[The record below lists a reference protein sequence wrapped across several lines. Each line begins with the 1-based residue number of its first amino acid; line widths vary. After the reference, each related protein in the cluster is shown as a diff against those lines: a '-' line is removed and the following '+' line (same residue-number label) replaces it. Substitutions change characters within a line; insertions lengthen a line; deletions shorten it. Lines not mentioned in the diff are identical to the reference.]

1 MSSNYEV
8 NRLTG
13 QCVEKSEQVSD
24 IIWKDIF
31 RLELNGYNQKNGI
44 LYTGPYFRLRGIT
57 NSQINSKHAFL
68 IYLSLKIKTTL
79 RNLENDE
86 DIILQSICE
95 IKNGVEESTDDINIV
110 EYECFSN
117 NTNNTNLTNYELNEI
132 EEGENEGLLKK
143 SNINELLKNIGLNNM
158 LNDKPNFQLQD
169 LMKYIIFEINNI
181 TNQTSEN
188 YIFNFQ
194 IEGKLNKEINN
205 ENIDID
211 LELNEIED
219 KINCKFIVENN
230 ITGILNCLLDINNY
244 KNKTYF
250 TFKASEIKTEKNNT
264 IYFSKLNEIWLI
276 NPIEDEIYKENRD
289 NNEEIND
296 EEINENEI
304 IGTYPN
310 IIDDIDTYNNDEN
323 LKDTDK
329 NNLNNDNIT
338 VEIFDRNTSDK
349 YNLDLNVN
357 NTDDINHNNEE
368 HNNDDNQIN
377 DEHANTSENKK
388 NDIGM
393 IIGCVIGGFTMIGG
407 LIFLGYYL
415 SKRKNK
421 QNSLEK
427 MKYFQK
433 IGENKDKNN
442 ITIENYSKS
451 NEAI

>member
-1 MSSNYEV
+1 MNEFTKIINKRNNMSFCVYQNELLRNCSEAINNTKDGIEKYDCIKCIDNNKLVYNYENNIKYCQYFQIIQKCMVKYCKNCEYGNNYFCNKCMSSNYEV
-8 NRLTG
+8 DRLTG
-13 QCVEKSEQVSD
+13 QCVEKTEQVPD

-44 LYTGPYFRLRGIT
+44 LYTGPYFRLKGIT

-143 SNINELLKNIGLNNM
+143 SNINELLKNTGLDNM

-169 LMKYIIFEINNI
+169 LMKYIIFELDNI
-181 TNQTSEN
+181 KNQTSEN

-276 NPIEDEIYKENRD
+276 NYIEDEIYKEN
-289 NNEEIND
+289 
-296 EEINENEI
+296 
-304 IGTYPN
+304 
-310 IIDDIDTYNNDEN
+310 
-323 LKDTDK
+323 TDK
-329 NNLNNDNIT
+329 
-338 VEIFDRNTSDK
+338 
-349 YNLDLNVN
+349 
-357 NTDDINHNNEE
+357 
-368 HNNDDNQIN
+368 
-377 DEHANTSENKK
+377 
-388 NDIGM
+388 M
-393 IIGCVIGGFTMIGG
+393 
-407 LIFLGYYL
+407 
-415 SKRKNK
+415 RK
-421 QNSLEK
+421 
-427 MKYFQK
+427 
-433 IGENKDKNN
+433 
-442 ITIENYSKS
+442 
-451 NEAI
+451 

>member
-1 MSSNYEV
+1 M
-8 NRLTG
+8 
-13 QCVEKSEQVSD
+13 
-24 IIWKDIF
+24 
-31 RLELNGYNQKNGI
+31 
-44 LYTGPYFRLRGIT
+44 RGIT

-250 TFKASEIKTEKNNT
+250 TFKTSEIKADKNNT

-276 NPIEDEIYKENRD
+276 NYIEDEIYKENRD

-296 EEINENEI
+296 EEINEDEI
-304 IGTYPN
+304 IGEENYNKEILEDRDTEEE
-310 IIDDIDTYNNDEN
+310 IKDDIDTYNNDEN

-338 VEIFDRNTSDK
+338 VEIFERNTSDK

-415 SKRKNK
+415 LKRKNK

-433 IGENKDKNN
+433 IGEYKDNNN
-442 ITIENYSKS
+442 ITIEKYCKS
-451 NEAI
+451 NEEMQ